1 MDTFLI
7 PGQPV
12 PQGSMRHV
20 GNGRIVSK
28 NPELK
33 KWRERIATIVR
44 EQVGEP
50 EITDPVSVRV
60 LFTLTKPKSVKR
72 WLPTVPPDLDK
83 LQRAVGDA
91 ISIDV
96 KYLKD
101 DAQIVIWEAGKVYG
115 EQPSC
120 LIQVSVIKSK

>member
-1 MDTFLI
+1 MDEFLI
-7 PGQPV
+7 LGQPV

-28 NPELK
+28 NPQLK
-33 KWRERIATIVR
+33 KWRAEIARVIR

-50 EITDPVSVRV
+50 CYLDPVSVTVAFYLER
-60 LFTLTKPKSVKR
+60 PKTIDR
-72 WLPTVPPDLDK
+72 AQITVPPDLDK

-91 ISIDV
+91 LSIDA

-101 DAQIVIWEAGKVYG
+101 DAQIVEWHASKHYGKPGVMIRVKR
-115 EQPSC
+115 
-120 LIQVSVIKSK
+120 LK